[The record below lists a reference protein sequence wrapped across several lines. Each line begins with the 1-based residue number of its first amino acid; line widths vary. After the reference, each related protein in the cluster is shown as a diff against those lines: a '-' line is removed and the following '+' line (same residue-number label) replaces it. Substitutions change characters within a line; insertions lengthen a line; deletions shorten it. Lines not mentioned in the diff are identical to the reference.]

1 MFAMTVY
8 MMAQNAVGIKEI
20 RHCDSV
26 VADLTIAEQPTIH
39 TILHPSTQ
47 LILDLLSVDLSTCCI
62 PSSALDTGT
71 RIT

>member
-26 VADLTIAEQPTIH
+26 VADLTIAEWEM
-39 TILHPSTQ
+39 SEAFRR
-47 LILDLLSVDLSTCCI
+47 V
-62 PSSALDTGT
+62 AEVEVVRRG
-71 RIT
+71 